1 MGGHRPP
8 PEPAAYSTQI
18 VGNYSSGYQ
27 TSGYKQVIIDPDTLN
42 ASIEEFRR
50 KLDGQSPRQLVD
62 TLVGAVVDPSAFGQI
77 PNAETAF
84 NTLQTFVTQHAE
96 AMAQMGVSL
105 ADFIARVQ
113 AAAKL
118 GYDADPATK

>member
-1 MGGHRPP
+1 MLLGLMQVSKSTIRA
-8 PEPAAYSTQI
+8 PAGRVSRRLTG
-18 VGNYSSGYQ
+18 VGLGWAGSATGVSLG
-27 TSGYKQVIIDPDTLN
+27 V
-42 ASIEEFRR
+42 
-50 KLDGQSPRQLVD
+50 
-62 TLVGAVVDPSAFGQI
+62 VGAVVDPSAFGQI

-118 GYDADPATK
+118 GYDADPATKAQAAYARAHHGPVQAE